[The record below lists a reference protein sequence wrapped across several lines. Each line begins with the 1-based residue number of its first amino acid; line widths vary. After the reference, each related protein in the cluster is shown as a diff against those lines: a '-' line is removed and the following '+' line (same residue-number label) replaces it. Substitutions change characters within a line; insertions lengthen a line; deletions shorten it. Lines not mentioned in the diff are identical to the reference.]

1 MAKNKSK
8 VKKFFDDRS
17 FILTIAAVSFLCLS
31 IILVIFSMSALKK
44 TKAEMASL
52 SQAISQL
59 NSENSSL
66 EKDIRDGI
74 SDEEIERIAREEF
87 GYILPGERV
96 YQDAS

>member
-8 VKKFFDDRS
+8 AKKFFDNRS
-17 FILTIAAVSFLCLS
+17 FILTVAAVAFLCLS
-31 IILVIFSMSALKK
+31 IILVIYSTSALRK
-44 TKAEMASL
+44 TKKEMESL

-59 NSENSSL
+59 HCENESL
-66 EKDIRDGI
+66 ENDIRNGI